1 MKDEQQQ
8 PDVKALVRGHLDD
21 EQRPRIGVSPSCST
35 SSMLADGDA
44 LVADK
49 LPGSAR
55 NQSCPRVAA
64 ATPGHHSGH
73 APPSGVMPPGHPLT
87 ARPAEA
93 RKPTRDTEATP
104 SGAMAILESL
114 PLGRRATHQLPYL
127 EVLLLQRGW
136 RPMSLSPRERERRVT
151 IGLVAI
157 SPVILAPS
165 T

>member
-8 PDVKALVRGHLDD
+8 PDVEALVRGHLDD

-104 SGAMAILESL
+104 LRHGHPRVTPTWTSGHAPAPLPGGAPVATRMAPNE
-114 PLGRRATHQLPYL
+114 PVA
-127 EVLLLQRGW
+127 E
-136 RPMSLSPRERERRVT
+136 REREKGYDRAS
-151 IGLVAI
+151 GN
-157 SPVILAPS
+157 
-165 T
+165 